1 MTNERMSG
9 RPRIVLLTTTL
20 GWGGTEGH
28 VVDLALGFVRRNI
41 YPTIIID
48 EPPLDRLSVLNK
60 KGIRTIF
67 LSEKPW
73 SSTDAYH
80 KKLISILEG
89 IKPDLIHINVWKRRN
104 TILEIAGKLSIP
116 AVETI
121 HATVPYKGG
130 LWLLRRKLN
139 ITRTP
144 IIDWRYSN
152 ILKRNEPLVI
162 HVSDLSLNN
171 FKREYPFVKKTK
183 RIYCGAYFPNSIK
196 SAGDKNEKI
205 VLWVGSM
212 IERKRPLLALALWKE
227 ILAIFSDVKLIMI
240 GDGPQL
246 EIVRK
251 AALTIDARK
260 IMVLGSVPDLYPYL
274 AMAQIMFHTST
285 AEGIPKNIR
294 YAMNF
299 GLPTV
304 STDAGAIGEVLTDG
318 KEGFLVKRDDVV
330 QLKKCLIDVL
340 RNPDIV
346 SLMGKNAR
354 EKGRE
359 LFDMETM
366 IDNIIK
372 TYNEYFHLDINHQS
386 SLSLN
391 DIPVLD

>member
-1 MTNERMSG
+1 
-9 RPRIVLLTTTL
+9 
-20 GWGGTEGH
+20 
-28 VVDLALGFVRRNI
+28 
-41 YPTIIID
+41 
-48 EPPLDRLSVLNK
+48 
-60 KGIRTIF
+60 
-67 LSEKPW
+67 
-73 SSTDAYH
+73 
-80 KKLISILEG
+80 
-89 IKPDLIHINVWKRRN
+89 
-104 TILEIAGKLSIP
+104 
-116 AVETI
+116 
-121 HATVPYKGG
+121 
-130 LWLLRRKLN
+130 
-139 ITRTP
+139 
-144 IIDWRYSN
+144 
-152 ILKRNEPLVI
+152 
-162 HVSDLSLNN
+162 
-171 FKREYPFVKKTK
+171 
-183 RIYCGAYFPNSIK
+183 
-196 SAGDKNEKI
+196 
-205 VLWVGSM
+205 
-212 IERKRPLLALALWKE
+212 
-227 ILAIFSDVKLIMI
+227 
-240 GDGPQL
+240 
-246 EIVRK
+246 
-251 AALTIDARK
+251 
-260 IMVLGSVPDLYPYL
+260 MVLGSVPDLYPYL